1 MFEEEDPRSQAEG
14 SESGEEFL
22 NLIDEEGNSHSFLI
36 GEVVEVD
43 EAQYFLLIPTTEE
56 DRDLVN
62 LDVGFLK
69 GEESFGYFAVRIQA
83 DEYGE
88 DRLIEVTDDRELE
101 DLLYELNS
109 DVV

>member
-1 MFEEEDPRSQAEG
+1 MFEEEDPRSR
-14 SESGEEFL
+14 SEVSELGEELL
-22 NLIDEEGNSHSFLI
+22 NLLDEEGNSHSFLI

-88 DRLIEVTDDRELE
+88 DRLIEVTEERELE